1 MGYNPPDNINSNSAN
16 EILNEI
22 KNNYPEFDNYTFVKH
37 VDLDT
42 LEKKYRKK
50 KKKNILFIILL
61 MDFFEI

>member
-1 MGYNPPDNINSNSAN
+1 MGYDPPDNINSNSAN
-16 EILNEI
+16 ENEI

-50 KKKNILFIILL
+50 RRRI
-61 MDFFEI
+61 FFL